1 MGISITAIY
10 QQLAVTRN
18 LMFTIKHKF
27 FRPYLKAL
35 GISMLTLGALLPSF
49 LLAPIAAAVDVNSE
63 QVAFESSPRLTR
75 TAVATYP
82 GIRALAQYQFT
93 IAVPKDAGKP
103 LQAVTI
109 TQQENLEQIGFDLS
123 QNKAFAGDR
132 FAGGSAVSI
141 ASTGGSESADS
152 HQVTIVFDPP
162 VQPGSTV
169 TIALRGN
176 RPTWGGIYLFG
187 VTAFPVGEN
196 NLGLYLGSGRI
207 AFP

>member
-1 MGISITAIY
+1 MERHITAIY
-10 QQLAVTRN
+10 HQLSAVKNR
-18 LMFTIKHKF
+18 MFTTKNKF
-27 FRPYLKAL
+27 SRLCFKVL
-35 GISMLTLGALLPSF
+35 GFSTLTLGPVLSGF
-49 LLAPIAAAVDVNSE
+49 LVTPIATAVDVKRE
-63 QVAFESSPRLTR
+63 EVVFESSPRLTR

-82 GIRALAQYQFT
+82 GIGTLAQYQFT

-109 TQQENLEQIGFDLS
+109 TQQENLEQIEFDLN

-141 ASTGGSESADS
+141 ASIGGSESADF

-196 NLGLYLGSGRI
+196 NVGLYLGSGRI